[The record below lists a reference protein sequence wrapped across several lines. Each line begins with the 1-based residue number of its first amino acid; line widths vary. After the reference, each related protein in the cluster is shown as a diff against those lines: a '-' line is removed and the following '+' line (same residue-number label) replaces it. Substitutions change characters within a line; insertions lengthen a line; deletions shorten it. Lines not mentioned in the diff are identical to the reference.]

1 MVLSL
6 TAHPPPDHPLT
17 SQEQDLLKSLDNT
30 LFNPTTAINIRNF
43 EHLTSSHPNK
53 ALIIYLL
60 KGLLFGFRLGFTG
73 ERKKSILNNLSSL
86 QLSSTALPS
95 FIQREVMLKRMVGPF
110 SISSPPVD
118 NFMVNPLGLVEKKYT
133 NPVEYRVITHHSAPY
148 GSSVNDGIN
157 KHEFHIAFDT
167 LKHAVRWIRFI
178 GNGALLSKIDIKD
191 AYRILPVHPVDQ
203 LLQGILYG
211 DQLYFDKALAFGSRS
226 SCGIFCRFADVI
238 AWIAFNNQIP
248 AIIHYVDDFLI
259 ISPPTQYNG
268 KDKFL
273 QILSELNIPVKLS
286 KVEGPKTKLT
296 YLGFE
301 IDTITMTASLPKR
314 KKDDL
319 FKYLQKW
326 LNKRSAHTREIRS
339 LVGYLL
345 WACQVMPQARPFVQQ
360 FLDIQNRLH
369 NVDKYVNLNKELRND
384 ISWWL
389 SAISN
394 WNGIYLFEETS
405 WLDPNIQR
413 FFTDASNVG
422 GGATFNDYFTSFLW
436 DESLNPAIIDI
447 NLRELI
453 AIIIAVYTFRS
464 LWTRKKY
471 ILFTDNACCMAN
483 LKRGYAS
490 NDLANKIIRDIY
502 ELQIVFSFALR
513 VEYIASLD
521 NSLADMLSRGQHRQ
535 FISLY
540 PNSLYMTPIIP
551 TYLSQYIKLIPSLK
565 Q

>member
-1 MVLSL
+1 MLSTNSPFTKSTTTFQPVSYQWKASRELTTLGPPSNHSMVLSL

-259 ISPPTQYNG
+259 ISPPTQYNE

-273 QILSELNIPVKLS
+273 
-286 KVEGPKTKLT
+286 
-296 YLGFE
+296 
-301 IDTITMTASLPKR
+301 
-314 KKDDL
+314 
-319 FKYLQKW
+319 
-326 LNKRSAHTREIRS
+326 
-339 LVGYLL
+339 
-345 WACQVMPQARPFVQQ
+345 
-360 FLDIQNRLH
+360 
-369 NVDKYVNLNKELRND
+369 
-384 ISWWL
+384 
-389 SAISN
+389 
-394 WNGIYLFEETS
+394 
-405 WLDPNIQR
+405 
-413 FFTDASNVG
+413 
-422 GGATFNDYFTSFLW
+422 
-436 DESLNPAIIDI
+436 
-447 NLRELI
+447 
-453 AIIIAVYTFRS
+453 
-464 LWTRKKY
+464 
-471 ILFTDNACCMAN
+471 
-483 LKRGYAS
+483 
-490 NDLANKIIRDIY
+490 
-502 ELQIVFSFALR
+502 
-513 VEYIASLD
+513 
-521 NSLADMLSRGQHRQ
+521 
-535 FISLY
+535 
-540 PNSLYMTPIIP
+540 
-551 TYLSQYIKLIPSLK
+551 
-565 Q
+565 